1 MNQIGQANILDM
13 VSMLGIFLILI
24 ISKYVPIISLWENR
38 EYILYGSHEKYH
50 HTEVLVEGKPY

>member
-1 MNQIGQANILDM
+1 MMVILGAIAIP
-13 VSMLGIFLILI
+13 VFIILFI
-24 ISKYVPIISLWENR
+24 TKYVPIISLWENR

>member
-1 MNQIGQANILDM
+1 M
-13 VSMLGIFLILI
+13 VLLGAISLPIFLILI